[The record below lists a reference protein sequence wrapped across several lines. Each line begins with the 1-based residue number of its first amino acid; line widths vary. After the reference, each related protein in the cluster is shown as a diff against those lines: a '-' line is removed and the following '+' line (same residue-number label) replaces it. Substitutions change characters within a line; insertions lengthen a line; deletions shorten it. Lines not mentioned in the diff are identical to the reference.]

1 VARPPSAFYLLAVSR
16 ADDGTKPA
24 EPPAELA
31 KIPEGGLS
39 RGLKL
44 GSALV
49 GAWGRAA
56 ARRLVGANDTE
67 SKAGANLAAT
77 LGEMKGLSMK
87 LGQMLSYVDMQ
98 VPEDWR
104 HALARLQHQ
113 SPAMPRN
120 TVFQVIEEDLG
131 RAPDVLFAAW
141 DEKPFA
147 AASIGQVHRAR
158 LPNGTEVAVK
168 VRYPTI
174 ERVVQQDLGN
184 LELLRRF
191 GSLLMPE
198 LDSAEVMAELE
209 ERFLEECDYRKEAE
223 SQTMFRQFFDGT
235 EGVVIPRVHHDHSGH
250 HVLTT
255 DLIDGRPFGD
265 FIRLASQGDRNQAA
279 RLIHNFAFSSI
290 YQLGALNC
298 DPHPGNYLF
307 MPGRVAFL
315 DFGCVRRFS
324 EPLTA
329 AWKMMIR
336 SALERDH
343 AAFRDAVVSI
353 GFAKNDGTFDFD
365 AHYRQYLHLI
375 RPWLTAETG
384 TLTRDLVVRSYRAFF
399 LANPN
404 RTRLKMPREL
414 VFANR
419 LQWGLYSVLADLEA
433 TCPYR
438 DEILDVLYAPG
449 EPRPAPFTDEELRR
463 FALSPERRP

>member
-1 VARPPSAFYLLAVSR
+1 MSR
-16 ADDGTKPA
+16 DDDDANPA
-24 EPPAELA
+24 ELGAELA

-44 GSALV
+44 GTALV

-67 SKAGANLAAT
+67 SNAGMKLAAT

-87 LGQMLSYVDMQ
+87 LGQMLSYVDIQ
-98 VPEDWR
+98 VPDGWR
-104 HALARLQHQ
+104 HALGHLQHQ
-113 SPAMPRN
+113 SPAMPRD
-120 TVFQVIEEDLG
+120 TVCQVIEEDLG
-131 RAPDVLFAAW
+131 RPPDLLFAAW
-141 DEKPFA
+141 DEEPFA

-158 LPNGTEVAVK
+158 LANGTEVAVK
-168 VRYPTI
+168 VRYPAI
-174 ERVVQQDLGN
+174 ERVVRQDLGN
-184 LELLRRF
+184 VELLRRF

-198 LDSAEVMAELE
+198 LDADEVMAELE
-209 ERFLEECDYRKEAE
+209 ERFLEECDYRKEAQ
-223 SQTMFRQFFDGT
+223 SQTTFRQFFDGT
-235 EGVVIPRVHHDHSGH
+235 EGVVVPRVHEDHSGQ

-255 DLIDGRPFGD
+255 DLIDGRRFGD
-265 FIRLASQGDRNQAA
+265 FLKTASQGDRNRAA

-324 EPLTA
+324 QPLIG
-329 AWKMMIR
+329 AWKTMLR

-343 AAFRDAVVSI
+343 TAFRGAVISL
-353 GFAKNDGTFDFD
+353 GFAKNEGTFDFD
-365 AHYRQYLHLI
+365 AHYRQYLQLI

-384 TLTRDLVVRSYRAFF
+384 TLTRDLVARSYRAFF
-399 LANPN
+399 LSNPN
-404 RTRLKMPREL
+404 RSRLKMPREL

-449 EPRPAPFTDEELRR
+449 EPRPAPFTGEELRR
-463 FALSPERRP
+463 FALGPERRP